1 MKRFVTYIYEYERGI
16 RGKNIGF
23 IRTDIRDEEC
33 RMELHI
39 RGLDRFKG
47 KGSVYLIVGKDSPEG
62 ISAGDILFSQGVG
75 NFKITCPQ
83 NKLGKSGYT
92 IDDLQ
97 ALAIRYNGGKLLI
110 GIFAEHP
117 SEAILRGNF
126 VIPET
131 VPVPLPQ
138 PSPEKEYT
146 VGTIPA
152 PAAQPAPMLN
162 PEPETTPAPAPPSVA
177 ETSSEPEPQLTSSA
191 IENKRNS
198 GEEQPKK
205 SRVSYQKIEITD
217 IRKMLPKRNWYL
229 CNNSFLV
236 HGFFSY
242 HFLMLKTVETSD
254 GTQRFLGVPGI
265 YEQPERMM
273 ALLFGFPE
281 FEPGRI
287 SADGGTSVSDT
298 QPDSAM
304 NANGVFGYWMCAVS
318 ED

>member
-33 RMELHI
+33 RLELHI

-47 KGSVYLIVGKDSPEG
+47 KGNVYLIVGNDSPEG
-62 ISAGDILFSQGVG
+62 ISAGDILFSQGIG

-92 IDDLQ
+92 IGDLQ

-110 GIFAEHP
+110 GLFTEHP
-117 SEAILRGNF
+117 SDEILRGNF

-131 VPVPLPQ
+131 VPVPQPQPQ
-138 PSPEKEYT
+138 PSP
-146 VGTIPA
+146 
-152 PAAQPAPMLN
+152 
-162 PEPETTPAPAPPSVA
+162 APPPVA

-191 IENKRNS
+191 IDPNRNS
-198 GEEQPKK
+198 DQEQSKK
-205 SRVSYQKIEITD
+205 SRVLYQKIEITD

-254 GTQRFLGVPGI
+254 GIQRFLGVPGI

-287 SADGGTSVSDT
+287 SAEGGAMDSGT
-298 QPDSAM
+298 QQNPSI
-304 NANGVFGYWMCAVS
+304 NANGVFGYWMCEIS
-318 ED
+318 EN